1 MQTDSDTH
9 IETNSPGNQSP
20 EKKSMGER
28 LSDYWIEFENSA
40 MPVALKWS
48 LSISILVIIAMSLLG
63 TYLITQHELSYK
75 QQADSMGGIIVQQL
89 AHASS
94 EPLMADDVS
103 AITLMLEQQL
113 KNPAVSGLDIHD
125 SRNQLVVAAGH
136 NPARFSDSEA
146 IMSWSCQLPD
156 TDNGS
161 RAANCTVYTSPIHY
175 KDVLA
180 GYARISLDNTP
191 LEKSLQNLRGLL
203 IAVTAVFILFTV
215 LLVFPLARRL
225 TKPLYQLA
233 ASSEQ
238 NENIQSDHNHLENRR
253 DEIGKLASSFRQLS
267 HEKKQ
272 KDQLEQTIHRY
283 LSPRVAQHLIR
294 QQNYQLGGHLVTG
307 SVLFCDIVG
316 YTQISESLTPTETAN
331 MLNSYYRLFSQAA
344 EACHG
349 TIDKFIGD
357 AMMVLFSIPEQD
369 DEHGLHAITCA
380 LLMQAITQ
388 AVNRAR
394 EKQSLQTLQ
403 FRIGICSGEMMAG
416 NLGGEDRMEYTVI
429 GDTVNLASRLC
440 SLAAPGGITVH
451 ALTQEQPGVNE
462 KIRGHSMGDITIRG
476 RREPAHVYQITG
488 ISHAYSETV
497 QEILNNLLS
506 NS

>member
-1 MQTDSDTH
+1 MPAM
-9 IETNSPGNQSP
+9 ETNSNSQTQANSV
-20 EKKSMGER
+20 EKKSLGER

-40 MPVALKWS
+40 MPIALKWS

-75 QQADSMGGIIVQQL
+75 QQANSMGTVIVQQL

-103 AITLMLEQQL
+103 AITLMLEQQV
-113 KNPAVSGLDIHD
+113 KNPAVIGLDIYD
-125 SRNQLVVAAGH
+125 SRKHQIVAVGL
-136 NPARFSDSEA
+136 NPEQFSELDPISNWPCQVGDSGQN
-146 IMSWSCQLPD
+146 SH
-156 TDNGS
+156 T
-161 RAANCTVYTSPIHY
+161 ANCTVFTSPIHY

-191 LEKSLQNLRGLL
+191 LENSRQRLRILL
-203 IAVTAVFILFTV
+203 IAVTAIFILFTV
-215 LLVFPLARRL
+215 LMVFPLARRL

-233 ASSEQ
+233 SSSEQ
-238 NENIQSDHNHLENRR
+238 EDKASTEKHNLENRR

-316 YTQISESLTPTETAN
+316 YTQISESLTPTETAS
-331 MLNSYYRLFSQAA
+331 MLNSYYRLFSKAA
-344 EACHG
+344 NACHG

-357 AMMVLFSIPEQD
+357 AMMVLFSIPEED

-394 EKQSLQTLQ
+394 QKQAFQTLQ

-416 NLGGEDRMEYTVI
+416 NLGSEDRMDYTVI

-440 SLAAPGGITVH
+440 SLCPPGGITIH
-451 ALTQEQPGVNE
+451 ALTKNQPGVDGR
-462 KIRGHSMGDITIRG
+462 IRGHSMGNITIRG
-476 RREPAHVYQITG
+476 RQQPAHVYQVTG
-488 ISHAYSETV
+488 ISHAYSQIV
-497 QEILNNLLS
+497 QDILDNVLAN
-506 NS
+506 